1 MSTCIEDL
9 ILDHQADFIG
19 LQETTKKNYSES
31 FFRKVDPLK
40 SFVWHW
46 LPAKGRSGGLL
57 CGVKTERFEVRE
69 FSIVA
74 NVIDKKNLKK
84 LILATVYGPAHAEN
98 KEKFLMYNFSIVC
111 LLYACTICPKS
122 VPTACTI

>member
-1 MSTCIEDL
+1 MIGIIWNCRGLSKKGMSTCIEDL

-19 LQETTKKNYSES
+19 LQETTKKNYSEN

-74 NVIDKKNLKK
+74 NVIDKKLKK
-84 LILATVYGPAHAEN
+84 IDSGHSLWP
-98 KEKFLMYNFSIVC
+98 
-111 LLYACTICPKS
+111 CTC
-122 VPTACTI
+122 